1 MANHRRNSAC
11 WHGIPFWCGCINRYD
26 GQIEET
32 HTYEEASACDFHH
45 SLYFSDNAAEKID
58 QEEYLF
64 FGSRMGR
71 SMLTGKIMPL
81 SGRLEK
87 LRNKSLFREGEYGD
101 DYG

>member
-11 WHGIPFWCGCINRYD
+11 WHEIPFWCGCINRYD

-64 FGSRMGR
+64 FWIQD
-71 SMLTGKIMPL
+71 GKVYADWKDHATFWQI
-81 SGRLEK
+81 GEIEK
-87 LRNKSLFREGEYGD
+87 QITFS
-101 DYG
+101 